1 MAKRV
6 WLLHA
11 TTARV
16 GGPHL
21 LLLVGAHSVV
31 DVHACLGR
39 LAPDHSLADERRR
52 LLPAVMLGHLSL
64 GWWWFGAV
72 VADKMVGVSQQQ

>member
-1 MAKRV
+1 MAMRV

-31 DVHACLGR
+31 NGCTCA
-39 LAPDHSLADERRR
+39 SLVWTVLPPPLTHWLVCERA
-52 LLPAVMLGHLSL
+52 LTCQL
-64 GWWWFGAV
+64 
-72 VADKMVGVSQQQ
+72 